1 MGNYKIYIKE
11 KVLKI
16 YAAQT
21 VHCALVD
28 IQFFCGIC
36 QKKKKKR
43 KANLFVIL
51 FLFTEPFP
59 QHLLSKTL
67 HTLMIHLYIDDVQTI
82 VFKWATATTEQLC
95 HLPKPALPDA

>member
-21 VHCALVD
+21 VHSALVV
-28 IQFFCGIC
+28 IHFFAAIAR
-36 QKKKKKR
+36 KKKR
-43 KANLFVIL
+43 KANLFGIL

-59 QHLLSKTL
+59 KHLLSKTL

-82 VFKWATATTEQLC
+82 VFKWATTTTEQLC

>member
-28 IQFFCGIC
+28 IQFFAAFAR
-36 QKKKKKR
+36 KKEMKGKPIWYSFSFYGTFSSTSVVK
-43 KANLFVIL
+43 N
-51 FLFTEPFP
+51 FT
-59 QHLLSKTL
+59 
-67 HTLMIHLYIDDVQTI
+67 YIDDTFI
-82 VFKWATATTEQLC
+82 Y
-95 HLPKPALPDA
+95 